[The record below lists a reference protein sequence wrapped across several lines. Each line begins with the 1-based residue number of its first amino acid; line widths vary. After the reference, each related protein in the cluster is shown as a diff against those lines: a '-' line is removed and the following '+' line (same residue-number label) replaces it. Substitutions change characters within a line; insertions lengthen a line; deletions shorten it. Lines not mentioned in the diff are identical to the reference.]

1 MSDTYNWLPGNL
13 NQLMPQ
19 GGHRSISREDIDASG
34 RGIYEHKQYSYNK
47 LIETNLLQGVTRWKA
62 QIIGPANTIQ
72 EGSSWW
78 AWGDK
83 SPSRKGY
90 RIRIPE
96 IHQTIPFPCDELD
109 DETKK
114 KYLFMHPEAI
124 FESDP
129 SLIPGA
135 DFSVGDIVWITF
147 GVGATA
153 NRFREPVIQGICQ
166 KGVSMEQVG
175 GCGGSNTFSPSS
187 AFVGNPV
194 VWTGTGT
201 PPVGVG
207 GFPAP
212 RVGNYIG
219 ILSDEY
225 PQVANGCLPDGI
237 LVPVD
242 TNYTKTSLGP
252 VVVIDAVD
260 SWNQLAKA
268 FKEQFGV
275 RIKAGQFMRYYD
287 DGTQYSQVQLK
298 IDKGNLAATP
308 GTSNH
313 GWALAVDID
322 LSPGERWYS
331 EEMSQSQKFASEYYV
346 WLSQNASNY
355 GWHNP
360 AWARQDGSKPE
371 PWHWEYINANSVFY
385 PR

>member
-135 DFSVGDIVWITF
+135 DFSVGDIVWVTF

-194 VWTGTGT
+194 VWLGAGT
-201 PPVGVG
+201 PPSVTLSDGTVAS
-207 GFPAP
+207 PNI
-212 RVGNYIG
+212 GNYIG
-219 ILSDEY
+219 ILS
-225 PQVANGCLPDGI
+225 
-237 LVPVD
+237 
-242 TNYTKTSLGP
+242 
-252 VVVIDAVD
+252 
-260 SWNQLAKA
+260 
-268 FKEQFGV
+268 
-275 RIKAGQFMRYYD
+275 
-287 DGTQYSQVQLK
+287 
-298 IDKGNLAATP
+298 
-308 GTSNH
+308 
-313 GWALAVDID
+313 
-322 LSPGERWYS
+322 
-331 EEMSQSQKFASEYYV
+331 
-346 WLSQNASNY
+346 
-355 GWHNP
+355 
-360 AWARQDGSKPE
+360 
-371 PWHWEYINANSVFY
+371 
-385 PR
+385 